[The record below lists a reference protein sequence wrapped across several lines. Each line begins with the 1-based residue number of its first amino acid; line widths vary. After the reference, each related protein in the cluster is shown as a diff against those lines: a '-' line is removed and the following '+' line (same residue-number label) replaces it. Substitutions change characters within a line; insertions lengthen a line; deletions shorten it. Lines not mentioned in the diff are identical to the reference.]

1 MKYNLPDIAYT
12 PRGWMYSDVSPLEIK
27 NEYQRLRKV
36 ANERLRKLEKAGYS
50 DLEVYKRFRSKFPE
64 YSRIRT
70 NNALGIHLADAKHF
84 LELQT
89 STVGG
94 VHKVEKRI
102 LNSLHESGYT
112 FVNKDNLRAFGDFMD
127 AVRAKYKGLI
137 YGSDQVA
144 DLYGASIKKGLNP
157 SELLKDFEYWQENV
171 YELEKS
177 RQKRNDL
184 NTPEKYKKTIERR
197 KKRK

>member
-12 PRGWMYSDVSPLEIK
+12 PRGWIQAAIDPVDIK
-27 NEYQRLRKV
+27 REYQRLRKT
-36 ANERLRKLEKAGYS
+36 AMERLRKLKNAGYADS
-50 DLEVYKRFRSKFPE
+50 ETYRRFKSSFPA
-64 YSRIRT
+64 YTNIRT
-70 NNALGIHLADAKHF
+70 NSALGIHLADARRF

-94 VHKVEKRI
+94 IHKRETKM
-102 LNSLHESGYT
+102 LQSLHESGYT
-112 FVNKDNLRAFGDFMD
+112 FINKDNLRAFGAFMD
-127 AVRAKYKGLI
+127 AVRAKYSGLI
-137 YGSDQVA
+137 YGSDQVV
-144 DLYGASIKKGLNP
+144 DLFGAAVEKDLDP
-157 SELLKDFEYWQENV
+157 AQLLKDFEYWQENV
-171 YELEKS
+171 YELEHS